1 MTPPAEG
8 QEKDVLLVL
17 DKQQGKVSAVKGI
30 DKEGNLQTVP
40 PTQGGEFMQV
50 DKNSDVFS
58 NFISNFFRKYQDT
71 SGLELFSVKA
81 SEAERDAKAIEDNH
95 RNPTPEGDKRAEMLR
110 VPKPDFHEFKQ
121 GYRFDPSKID
131 WENLKKVGITADT
144 LKNTKDFDRVMR
156 GYKSRNTY
164 TVSGT
169 VGGFYLKPTDVKLS
183 FYQAKDGTVVPKL
196 HGVQQD
202 EKLLQRPFHEHE
214 FTKQEQGNLQGTGN
228 LGGIAEIKDPKSGE
242 QIPVFVS
249 RDRYTH
255 ELEYMRA
262 DKWKCPDTICNV
274 QVSPEQKAAFE
285 AGQAVKMENLQFR
298 DGTKRS
304 AYLQVSAVERG
315 LEFLPRAAVQFLQ
328 QWQQPAEQQ
337 VAGLEVRVHRVV
349 RLDRQSEHDAEQHQQ
364 QCGQRP
370 GAQKKLL
377 HVRQRTA
384 ALCLVHGAASLRRR
398 QTTASAAPAASSQT
412 AGAASCARPV
422 GGTPS
427 LLLTQVTAASPVRV
441 AV

>member
-1 MTPPAEG
+1 
-8 QEKDVLLVL
+8 
-17 DKQQGKVSAVKGI
+17 
-30 DKEGNLQTVP
+30 
-40 PTQGGEFMQV
+40 
-50 DKNSDVFS
+50 
-58 NFISNFFRKYQDT
+58 
-71 SGLELFSVKA
+71 
-81 SEAERDAKAIEDNH
+81 
-95 RNPTPEGDKRAEMLR
+95 
-110 VPKPDFHEFKQ
+110 
-121 GYRFDPSKID
+121 
-131 WENLKKVGITADT
+131 
-144 LKNTKDFDRVMR
+144 MR

-169 VGGFYLKPTDVKLS
+169 VGGFFLKPTDVKLS

-202 EKLLQRPFHEHE
+202 EKLLQRPFHEHG

-228 LGGIAEIKDPKSGE
+228 LGGIAEIKDPKNGE

-262 DKWKCPDTICNV
+262 DKWKCPDTICGV

-328 QWQQPAEQQ
+328 QGQQPAEQQ
-337 VAGLEVRVHRVV
+337 VAGIKDGKGVEFNGHV
-349 RLDRQSEHDAEQHQQ
+349 Q
-364 QCGQRP
+364 P
-370 GAQKKLL
+370 GVQGKSPDK
-377 HVRQRTA
+377 VQPKDVT
-384 ALCLVHGAASLRRR
+384 
-398 QTTASAAPAASSQT
+398 PAAES
-412 AGAASCARPV
+412 R
-422 GGTPS
+422 
-427 LLLTQVTAASPVRV
+427 TQVAVNSGGKTNEATKQGKEPLKQGQDKPTAKQKEKQDKAQDKSLKADKPKKSRGMKM
-441 AV
+441 

>member
-1 MTPPAEG
+1 MANKMNPPAEG

-30 DKEGNLQTVP
+30 DNEGNLQTVE
-40 PTQGGEFMQV
+40 PTQSHSGEFMLV
-50 DKNSDVFS
+50 DRNSDVFS
-58 NFISNFFRKYQDT
+58 NFISNFFRRYQDT
-71 SGLELFSVKA
+71 EGLALFRSKA
-81 SEAERDAKAIEDNH
+81 TETEQDAKAIEDNH
-95 RNPTPEGDKRAEMLR
+95 HNPTPEGDRRAEMLR
-110 VPKPDFHEFKQ
+110 VPNPDNN
-121 GYRFDPSKID
+121 GDRRDYRFDPAKIN
-131 WENLKKVGITADT
+131 WEDLKKVGITADT

-183 FYQAKDGTVVPKL
+183 FYQAKDGTVVSKL
-196 HGVQQD
+196 HGVQMD
-202 EKLLQRPFHEHE
+202 EKLLQRPFHEHG

-249 RDRYTH
+249 RDKYTH

-262 DKWKCPDTICNV
+262 DKWKCPDTICGV

-328 QWQQPAEQQ
+328 QGQQPAEQQ
-337 VAGLEVRVHRVV
+337 VAGLKDGKGVV
-349 RLDRQSEHDAEQHQQ
+349 FN
-364 QCGQRP
+364 G
-370 GAQKKLL
+370 
-377 HVRQRTA
+377 HV
-384 ALCLVHGAASLRRR
+384 
-398 QTTASAAPAASSQT
+398 
-412 AGAASCARPV
+412 
-422 GGTPS
+422 
-427 LLLTQVTAASPVRV
+427 
-441 AV
+441 

>member
-1 MTPPAEG
+1 MAKKMTPPAEG
-8 QEKDVLLVL
+8 LEKDVLLVL

-40 PTQGGEFMQV
+40 PTTGHGGEFMQV

-95 RNPTPEGDKRAEMLR
+95 RNPTLEGNKRAEMLR

-121 GYRFDPSKID
+121 GYRFDPAKID

-164 TVSGT
+164 TVLGT

-183 FYQAKDGTVVPKL
+183 FYQTKDGTVVPKL

-202 EKLLQRPFHEHE
+202 EKLLQRPYNGHE
-214 FTKQEQGNLQGTGN
+214 FTKQEQGNLQSIGN
-228 LGGIAEIKDPKSGE
+228 LGNIAQIKDPKSGE
-242 QIPVFVS
+242 QILVFIS

-255 ELEYMRA
+255 ELEYMWA
-262 DKWKCPDTICNV
+262 DKWQCPDTVCNV
-274 QVSPEQKAAFE
+274 KVTPEQKAAFE
-285 AGQAVKMENLQFR
+285 AGQAVKMENLQFK
-298 DGTKRS
+298 DGTRRS

-315 LEFLPRAAVQFLQ
+315 LEFLPRSAMQALQ
-328 QWQQPAEQQ
+328 QAS
-337 VAGLEVRVHRVV
+337 GLKDEKGVEFNGHV
-349 RLDRQSEHDAEQHQQ
+349 Q
-364 QCGQRP
+364 P
-370 GAQKKLL
+370 GAQGKSPDKIQPKD
-377 HVRQRTA
+377 VI
-384 ALCLVHGAASLRRR
+384 
-398 QTTASAAPAASSQT
+398 PANES
-412 AGAASCARPV
+412 R
-422 GGTPS
+422 
-427 LLLTQVTAASPVRV
+427 TQVAVNSEGKTHEATKQCKEPLKQGQQKPTAKQKEKQDKAQDKSLKADKPKKSKGMKM
-441 AV
+441 